1 MIYVHE
7 FIVGDLTKL
16 KKEDMRSLEGEQ
28 DKDEDSCIAASSS
41 SSKRKRMPVDLPS
54 VRRAYN
60 ALFKLP
66 STIIESAFVN
76 ALVTLAGYL
85 QISLQTMTDDTDTLD
100 DIVHVLLIIFEIPA
114 LGKCT

>member
-1 MIYVHE
+1 
-7 FIVGDLTKL
+7 
-16 KKEDMRSLEGEQ
+16 MRSLEGEQ

-41 SSKRKRMPVDLPS
+41 CKPKRLPVDLCA

-66 STIIESAFVN
+66 SSIFESALVN

-85 QISLQTMTDDTDTLD
+85 QISLQTMTDDSNTLD

-114 LGKCT
+114 LGMFS

>member
-1 MIYVHE
+1 
-7 FIVGDLTKL
+7 
-16 KKEDMRSLEGEQ
+16 MRSLEGEQ

-41 SSKRKRMPVDLPS
+41 SKRKRVPVDLTA

-66 STIIESAFVN
+66 STIFESALVN

-85 QISLQTMTDDTDTLD
+85 QISLQTMTDDSDTLD

-114 LGKCT
+114 LGKL